1 MSEKTPYEK
10 LGVSETAPFEE
21 IQKAK
26 DHLSHKH
33 SDNFETIESIE
44 SAYDAIV
51 MERLKLRQEGKVNVP
66 DNIRFAEHEK
76 KLALIFQPLISI
88 VYLIGFNN
96 FLIFRLLMISY

>member
-76 KLALIFQPLISI
+76 KVSSYFSASNFNSIFC
-88 VYLIGFNN
+88 
-96 FLIFRLLMISY
+96 LLYTSPSPRDS

>member
-33 SDNFETIESIE
+33 SDNFETRENIEFIGVYSLSIE
-44 SAYDAIV
+44 
-51 MERLKLRQEGKVNVP
+51 
-66 DNIRFAEHEK
+66 
-76 KLALIFQPLISI
+76 
-88 VYLIGFNN
+88 
-96 FLIFRLLMISY
+96 